1 MINFEFF
8 GTSHGEGYGGTIT
21 GLPEGFAIDVDAVNH
36 QLHLRKCGYGRSVRQ
51 SEAADSVEFSGLVEG
66 KTAGALSF
74 FVKNAE
80 GQTRTN
86 FSAVRPN
93 HVDLVGSVKH
103 ASIDLRALNELA
115 SARNSLCYVVLGAIC
130 RQILAEKYGIQ
141 TYSYTR
147 EIGGVRTD
155 KPYIFGKSDSIQGFE
170 TLHCHD
176 ILASVHMCRRIDE
189 CRDICDSVGGVT
201 VVGATGVKMG
211 QIGDFFPYSRRL
223 DGIIAGHMLALP
235 SVKGLEFGLGRE
247 ITRMTGFQAAD
258 KLTVAEGDIAYATN
272 NAGGIVAGI
281 TTGADIVFS
290 LTVKPVPTV
299 EGVQSYD
306 LVTQKP
312 TTAQVER
319 ADTCVVPN
327 VGVIAENVLAY
338 VLLEELSHDK

>member
-8 GTSHGEGYGGTIT
+8 GTSHGDGYGGTIT
-21 GLPEGFAIDVDAVNH
+21 GLPEGFAVDVDAVNH

-66 KTAGALSF
+66 KIAGALSF
-74 FVKNAE
+74 FVKNAAAE
-80 GQTRTN
+80 KRTN

-103 ASIDLRALNELA
+103 DTTDLRSLNEMA

-130 RQILAEKYGIQ
+130 RQILSAKYGIQ

-147 EIGGVRTD
+147 EIGGVKTN
-155 KPYIFGKSDSIQGFE
+155 KLFIFGKSDRVEGFN

-176 ILASVHMCRRIDE
+176 ILASEHMCRRIDE

-223 DGIIAGHMLALP
+223 NGIIAGHMLALP
-235 SVKGLEFGLGRE
+235 SVKGLEFGLGGE
-247 ITRMTGFQAAD
+247 ITHLTGFQAAD
-258 KLTVAEGDIAYATN
+258 KLIVEDGGIAYATN

-299 EGVQSYD
+299 EGVQSVD
-306 LVTQKP
+306 LVTKTP
-312 TTAQVER
+312 TTAHTER

-327 VGVIAENVLAY
+327 VGTIAENVLAY
-338 VLLEELSHDK
+338 VLLEEMQ